1 MESARRARTRG
12 ITMKR
17 FQAAITVSVATLFLT
32 ASSVQAHHEE
42 FEVITDVISHEDT
55 QDIHVWA
62 PMAGAGDRRPFPVVY
77 AIAGSGGYG
86 SDWDVI
92 GSALAA
98 RGAVV
103 FATDYHQDDIKI
115 GRFDRIIRD
124 VECGYRYVREVAADY
139 GGDLEQPVV
148 GLGHSLGAEMALGGA
163 LDDVSMVPGGTYD
176 ECFSG
181 VERADITV
189 GLGGCYYEAEGQT
202 YTLESK
208 GYGTGGGDVS
218 MVFIAGEDD
227 ETCEAWQSVQAA
239 KDYAEAGFDTTYVEV
254 PGTSHLELIG
264 HDIID
269 DEFVTLPDEEAAL
282 TVAYAILEA
291 IYSYP
296 GS

>member
-1 MESARRARTRG
+1 
-12 ITMKR
+12 MK
-17 FQAAITVSVATLFLT
+17 QSQTAITVTAMALLLSASVA
-32 ASSVQAHHEE
+32 QAHHEE
-42 FEVITDVISHEDT
+42 FEVVSDVISHEDT

-62 PMAGAGDRRPFPVVY
+62 PMADEGDHRPFPVVY
-77 AIAGSGGYG
+77 AVAGSGGYG

-103 FATDYHQDDIKI
+103 FATDYHQDDSKI

-163 LDDVSMVPGGTYD
+163 LDDVNMVPGGTYD

-181 VERADITV
+181 VERPDIAV
-189 GLGGCYYEAEGQT
+189 GLGGCYYEYEGST
-202 YTLESK
+202 FTLEEK

-218 MVFIAGEDD
+218 LVFVAGEDD
-227 ETCEAWQSVQAA
+227 EVCPAWQSAEAA
-239 KDYAEAGFDTTYVEV
+239 EEYTKAGFDATFVEM
-254 PGTSHLELIG
+254 PDTSHLELIG
-264 HDIID
+264 HDIVD
-269 DEFVTLPDEEAAL
+269 GEFESVPNHPAVLSVT
-282 TVAYAILEA
+282 YAILDA
-291 IYSYP
+291 IYSEP